1 MRFAVISYS
10 IVGVCKTDFEGYPE
24 MRNFALAGFKRD
36 DNQNCSRVYLL
47 EKGTLMDKEQKQKR
61 I

>member
-10 IVGVCKTDFEGYPE
+10 IVEVCKTDFEGYPE
-24 MRNFALAGFKRD
+24 LRNFALMGFKVN
-36 DNQNCSRVYLL
+36 DNQNCNRVYLL
-47 EKGTLMDKEQKQKR
+47 EKGTLMDKEQKLQR